1 MKSPRATEAIHE
13 RRSNMAKQKKKQ
25 RCFPRTALDEQKLVN
40 FSLDVL
46 ANVIAAI
53 LAEII
58 HKLLN
63 L

>member
-1 MKSPRATEAIHE
+1 
-13 RRSNMAKQKKKQ
+13 MAKQKKKQ